1 MIENFET
8 PAGALTGG
16 CTCGG
21 IRYRLRASPLFVH
34 CCHCTWCQRE
44 TGSVFAVNA
53 LIERAAID
61 VLAGA
66 PVLVELPSPSGRGQ
80 TFARCPECGLTLWSH
95 YALGREKIAFV
106 RTGTL
111 DDPAIAPPDIHIY
124 TSTMR
129 PWVVLPAGV
138 AAVPEY
144 YRRADYWP
152 AHAVARYRAAV
163 AEAN

>member
-1 MIENFET
+1 MAAVSSGPVE
-8 PAGALTGG
+8 GG

-21 IRYRLRASPLFVH
+21 VRYRLAASPLFVH

-44 TGSVFAVNA
+44 TGSAFAVNA
-53 LIERAAID
+53 LIEASAVEVTRGKVVRA
-61 VLAGA
+61 
-66 PVLVELPSPSGRGQ
+66 ELPSPSGNGQ
-80 TFARCPECGLTLWSH
+80 IFARCPGCGVTLWSH

-111 DDPAIAPPDIHIY
+111 DDPAVFPPDIHIY
-124 TSTMR
+124 TSTKR
-129 PWVVLPAGV
+129 PWVILPEGI

-152 AHAVARYRAAV
+152 ADAMARYAFAVAG
-163 AEAN
+163 